1 MLESIVMTLVARS
14 TASAADILVKAFKE
28 YLKRKGERVSESPTE
43 EEIVKSLASLEAR
56 ESSAT
61 AVADAKNV
69 FETATVQLSAYR
81 AERERQARNSYN
93 LAWCVLVGGS
103 MFVLTGIGWMIFGS
117 SVTPGMVTS
126 AVGGIA
132 SLCSSAIFKFSNDAN
147 DRLDGI
153 ALSLHKIESTQM
165 ALDVVQKISDETER
179 NNAIKQ
185 IVLNLSQM
193 PMPTERKSRK
203 RD

>member
-93 LAWCVLVGGS
+93 LESVSKVMKHAL
-103 MFVLTGIGWMIFGS
+103 FG
-117 SVTPGMVTS
+117 
-126 AVGGIA
+126 ARA
-132 SLCSSAIFKFSNDAN
+132 A
-147 DRLDGI
+147 
-153 ALSLHKIESTQM
+153 
-165 ALDVVQKISDETER
+165 
-179 NNAIKQ
+179 
-185 IVLNLSQM
+185 
-193 PMPTERKSRK
+193 
-203 RD
+203 